1 MDTAEAQRL
10 LDLVVEGIGGQPR
23 EGQHQMVEVVAE
35 AMAGGT
41 HALVQAGTGTGKSV
55 GYLVPGIS
63 HVQAGGGPVVV
74 ATATLALQHQLVSRD
89 LPAVNEALA
98 EAGEQTV
105 DFAVLKGRSNYLCL
119 QRLNDPVDGGADQL
133 EFDSGF
139 TGAAAG
145 TGRLEAD
152 AARIREWAATTVE
165 GDRDELG
172 DVDSRVWRAFSV
184 TSKECVGATKCS
196 FGEECFAEAARA
208 RAAEAD
214 IVVTNHALL
223 ALHAVE
229 NLPLLPD
236 HDVVVVD
243 EGHELVDRATAAV
256 TSELGPNHVTRAL
269 TGARRM
275 ISPEA
280 ADMVDAAAA
289 ALSDAIFGVEGRL
302 TELPESLRAAL
313 ASVRDATST
322 VLSELSSGGGGGGG
336 AGGGADPD
344 EIARKSRARSAVED
358 VHDTAGDVLGAGEE
372 SVVWVSRGGGR
383 YPSLYVAPL
392 SMAGPLRTGLLAE
405 SAVIL
410 TSATLTLGGDF
421 GYVGRGLGL
430 LDTDRDSDGPG
441 GWHAVDVGSPFDFA
455 KQGILYVAADLPRP
469 GRDGPSP
476 EALDEMAE
484 LVSAA
489 GGRALVLYSSWRG
502 VEAASERLEKVTGL
516 DVLVQRRGDSVGPL
530 VAKFASDPASVLVG
544 TLSLWQGVDV
554 SGDSCILVV
563 IDRIPFPRPDDPLLQ
578 ARADRVAAAGGNG
591 FVSVS
596 VPKAALM
603 LAQGAGR
610 LIRSPRDRGVVAVLD
625 SRLARSG
632 YGASLRRS
640 MPPLWMTTSREVAVS
655 ALGRLSAA
663 ATTAG

>member
-1 MDTAEAQRL
+1 MTSSEAQRL
-10 LDLVVEGIGGQPR
+10 LDLVVAGIGGEPR
-23 EGQHQMVEVVAE
+23 PGQEKMADILAT
-35 AMAGGT
+35 AMANGT

-89 LPAVNEALA
+89 LPAVNDALA
-98 EAGEQTV
+98 AAEEQTV

-119 QRLNDPVDGGADQL
+119 QRLNDPVGSGEDQL
-133 EFDSGF
+133 EFDDGF
-139 TGAAAG
+139 TGGAAG
-145 TGRLEAD
+145 QGRLEAD
-152 AARIREWAATTVE
+152 AARVREWAEGTVE

-184 TSKECVGATKCS
+184 TARECVGATKCA
-196 FGEECFAEAARA
+196 FGQECFAEKARA

-229 NLPLLPD
+229 KIPLLPD

-243 EGHELVDRATAAV
+243 EGHEFVDRATSAV
-256 TSELGPNHVTRAL
+256 TVELGPNHISRAL
-269 TGARRM
+269 TGARRLV
-275 ISPEA
+275 SSEA
-280 ADMVDAAAA
+280 AELVDQAAT
-289 ALSDAIFGVEGRL
+289 ALADALFNLDGRL
-302 TELPESLRAAL
+302 KEIPEPLRSAL
-313 ASVRDATST
+313 ASVRDATSA
-322 VLSELSSGGGGGGG
+322 VLSELTASGGSEG
-336 AGGGADPD
+336 DPD
-344 EIARKSRARSAVED
+344 AVARKARARSAVED
-358 VHDTAGDVLGAGEE
+358 VRDVAGDILAAGDE
-372 SVVWVSRGGGR
+372 SVIWVSRGSGGR
-383 YPSLYVAPL
+383 YPALHLAPL

-405 SAVIL
+405 SAVVM

-421 GYVGRGLGL
+421 GFVGRGLGL
-430 LDTDRDSDGPG
+430 LDEDRDAAGPG
-441 GWHAVDVGSPFDFA
+441 GWRALDVGSPFDFA

-469 GRDGPSP
+469 GRDGPAP
-476 EALDEMAE
+476 QALDAMAE
-484 LVSAA
+484 LVAAA

-502 VEAASERLEKVTGL
+502 VEAAAERLESESDL
-516 DVLVQRRGDSVGPL
+516 NVLVQRRGDAVGPL
-530 VAKFASDPASVLVG
+530 VRKFASDETSVLVG
-544 TLSLWQGVDV
+544 TMSLWQGVDV

-578 ARADRVAAAGGNG
+578 ARADRVEAAGGNG

-596 VPKAALM
+596 VPKAALL

-625 SRLARSG
+625 SRLTRSG
-632 YGASLRRS
+632 YGATLRRS
-640 MPPLWMTTSREVAVS
+640 MPPLWMTTAHQVAVQ
-655 ALGRLSAA
+655 ALERLSAT
-663 ATTAG
+663 ATADAER